1 MSAAPPMPPESM
13 PSPQPGLSEA
23 ARIINTFIAP
33 SKTFEDIKR
42 KASWWVPFVL
52 SCVFAIAFFVTIDK
66 KVGFD
71 QVSREMLSHNSQ
83 VQQQTPEQQ
92 ERTIAITTAITKYL
106 GYAAPV
112 FILLYG
118 LVIAAVLMA
127 TFNFA
132 LQAEVSFG
140 RSLAI
145 VFYAWLPAILSSI
158 LGIIS
163 LMIGNPDSFHMQNPV
178 ATNPAY
184 FLDQATT
191 SKFLYT
197 FLTSFDVISLWTVV
211 LLGIGFTVNSK
222 KKLSTGTAI
231 MVVAVWFFLV
241 KLVGASFAQ
250 LRG

>member
-1 MSAAPPMPPESM
+1 MPPESM

>member
-1 MSAAPPMPPESM
+1 MPPESM
-13 PSPQPGLSEA
+13 PSPQPGLSEP
-23 ARIINTFIAP
+23 ARLINTFIAP

-132 LQAEVSFG
+132 LQADVPFSQ
-140 RSLAI
+140 SLAI
-145 VFYAWLPAILSSI
+145 VFYSWLPAVLSSI

-163 LMIGNPDSFHMQNPV
+163 LMIGNPDNFHMQNPV

-184 FLDQATT
+184 FLDPATT
-191 SKFLYT
+191 SKFLYA

-211 LLGIGFTVNSK
+211 LLGIGFAVNSK

-231 MVVAVWFFLV
+231 MVVAGWFFLV
-241 KLVGASFAQ
+241 KLIASGFAQ

>member
-13 PSPQPGLSEA
+13 PSPQPGLSEP

-33 SKTFEDIKR
+33 GTTFEDIKR

-52 SCVFAIAFFVTIDK
+52 SSVFAIAFFVTIDK

-71 QVSREMLSHNSQ
+71 QVTREMMSHNSQ
-83 VQQQTPEQQ
+83 MQQQTPEQQ
-92 ERTIAITTAITKYL
+92 ERTIALVSNATKYF

-112 FILLYG
+112 FILIYG
-118 LVIAAVLMA
+118 LIIAVVLMA

-132 LQAEVSFG
+132 MQAEIPFSN
-140 RSLAI
+140 SLAI

-163 LMIGNPDSFHMQNPV
+163 LMIGNPDNFHMQNPV

-184 FLDQATT
+184 FLDPAST
-191 SKFLYT
+191 SKFLYA

-211 LLGIGFTVNSK
+211 LLGIGFAVNSK

-231 MVVAVWFFLV
+231 MVVAAWFFLV
-241 KLVGASFAQ
+241 KLIAAGFAGI
-250 LRG
+250 RG